1 MKTTLC
7 ILLAIVLT
15 LLLCPFAAAEAAETE
30 SAEEAYTARVTLL
43 TPRELLG
50 LEAEPSPEWAV
61 AAAEQTGAEQVFI
74 IAAHEK
80 TTAWVAMHEKDE
92 NGEWRMILS
101 TPGYIGKNGLGKE
114 REGDGKTPLGTFCFN
129 RAFGIAEDPGCAIP
143 YVQADENTYWSGDQR
158 RGMHYN
164 ELVSL
169 KDCPRLNKADSEHI
183 IDYPYEYQYCLNIS
197 YNDALTPGAGSAIF
211 LHCLGSR
218 KPYTGGCVAIPMEQ
232 MLFVM
237 RHVNPDCAVVID
249 SLENLGGSF

>member
-1 MKTTLC
+1 MKRILG

-15 LLLCPFAAAEAAETE
+15 ALICPCASAEAAEADE
-30 SAEEAYTARVTLL
+30 SEREEAALL

-50 LEAEPSPEWAV
+50 LEEDHSPAWAI

-74 IAAHEK
+74 VAAHEK
-80 TTAWVAMHEKDE
+80 TTAWISMHEKDE
-92 NGEWRMILS
+92 SGEWRMILS
-101 TPGYIGKNGLGKE
+101 TPGYIGRNGLGKE
-114 REGDGKTPLGTFCFN
+114 REGDGKTPVGSFCFN
-129 RAFGIAEDPGCAIP
+129 RAFGIAEDPGCAIA

-164 ELVSL
+164 ELVDL
-169 KDCPRLNKADSEHI
+169 EDCPRLNKAASEHI
-183 IDYPYEYQYCLNIS
+183 VDCVYEYQYCLNIS
-197 YNDALTPGAGSAIF
+197 YNDAGTPGAGSAIF

-237 RHVNPDCAVVID
+237 QHVSLDCAVVID